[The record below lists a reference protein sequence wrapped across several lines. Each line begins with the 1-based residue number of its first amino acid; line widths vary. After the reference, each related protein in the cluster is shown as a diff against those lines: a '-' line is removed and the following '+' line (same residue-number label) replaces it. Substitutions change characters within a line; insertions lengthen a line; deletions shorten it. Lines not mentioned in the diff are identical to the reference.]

1 MSTVIIK
8 SNVPR
13 LTKAHKQAISR
24 AVRQTALSI
33 EADAKLRAP
42 VDTGF
47 MRNSIQ
53 TQVTG
58 EMSAEVTVGAEYG
71 AFVELG
77 TSRTPAQ
84 PFLTP
89 AVDAARQPFEKAIKA
104 ALGK

>member
-1 MSTVIIK
+1 MSTVVIK

-13 LTKAHKQAISR
+13 LTKAMRAGVSR
-24 AVRQTALSI
+24 AVRETALGI

-42 VDTGF
+42 VRTGF
-47 MRNSIQ
+47 LRNSIQ
-53 TQVTG
+53 TQITG

-77 TSRTPAQ
+77 VRGRAGQ

-89 AVDAARQPFEKAIKA
+89 AVDAARQQFEKALKA